1 MAQHCSEKEVF
12 FHVGLGKTATTY
24 LQYQFFPKLRGIHY
38 IQRTRYPKAHKIIAK
53 DSSSRHL
60 LSREFDQQLQEEIE
74 KFAAHY
80 PDTRAIVVFRRHD
93 GWIASQYRRFA
104 KNGIQIPFE
113 EFFDIEKDAGL
124 WKHADLDYRA
134 KLSIIENTFSRKP
147 LVLFYEDMR
156 ENPYAFFDQFAS
168 AVGATY
174 QRDQI
179 SLDAV
184 HPSYEEKQLKTVR
197 RVSKFFFPANPKN
210 YDNAFLRRLQ
220 WRKQQLTSYSI
231 MAAARFVPDA
241 WLDPGELVPKALLEK
256 VRDAYAADWK
266 EVHAYA
272 LRNNDEKGT
281 QSPLSRTAAA
291 TTAGSNPSQQS

>member
-1 MAQHCSEKEVF
+1 MAQQSSEKEVF

-38 IQRTRYPKAHKIIAK
+38 IQRTRYPKAPRIIAK
-53 DSSSRHL
+53 SAALRHL

-74 KFAAHY
+74 KFALHY

-113 EFFDIEKDAGL
+113 EFFDIEKDQGL
-124 WKHADLDYRA
+124 WKQSDLDYSD

-156 ENPYAFFDQFAS
+156 EDPYAFFDQFAS
-168 AVGATY
+168 GVGATY

-179 SLDAV
+179 SLASV
-184 HPSYEEKQLKTVR
+184 HASYEEKQLKTVR
-197 RVSKFFFPANPKN
+197 SVSKIFFPANPKEYN
-210 YDNAFLRRLQ
+210 NAFMRRLQ

-241 WLDPGELVPKALLEK
+241 WLYPGELVPKALLEK
-256 VRDAYAADWK
+256 VRESYADDWEK
-266 EVHAYA
+266 VHAYA
-272 LRNNDEKGT
+272 RQNNDEGAA
-281 QSPLSRTAAA
+281 QSPLSKTAAA